1 MATYTSTVFANQQP
15 KGVHVGRLS
24 VGGQAVV
31 PGTGTAP
38 SAGDIVFLAKIP
50 HGAVIE
56 EIIVDHT
63 CADTIAISYG
73 LASGHTTG
81 GNASLSALAAGV
93 AKDTLTRRTAKGL
106 PGGLT
111 ISCSDNDPNRYG
123 IFSAKVE
130 SGSLTATATINF
142 LVIFRNDGT

>member
-1 MATYTSTVFANQQP
+1 MATYTSTTFANQQP

-24 VGGQAVV
+24 VGGQTVV
-31 PGTGTAP
+31 PQTGTAP

-56 EIIVDHT
+56 DIIVDHT

-73 LASGHTTG
+73 LASGGPAGSATF
-81 GNASLSALAAGV
+81 SALAAGV

-111 ISCSDNDPNRYG
+111 VSCSDNDPNRYG

-142 LVIFRNDGT
+142 VVIFRNDGT